1 MKLGGWLKFG
11 TAGVGGRSWWAG
23 FRQANNDHR
32 WLTFTS
38 SARENCALA
47 RRHAPA
53 ASRLGPAQAPR
64 PAHSAGRARLEA
76 WEDSPQEAGA
86 SDQTPSGRCSLSSPT
101 TSSIRRRRTGALE
114 ARAAGPVILLTAHRH
129 VPLVRQDS
137 DEQAQGQGARRP
149 HHQPPVRHSH
159 PPKLSL

>member
-1 MKLGGWLKFG
+1 MKRLGGWVKFG
-11 TAGVGGRSWWAG
+11 T
-23 FRQANNDHR
+23 
-32 WLTFTS
+32 LTKLRHAAATPLADFYVS
-38 SARENCALA
+38 SARELRP
-47 RRHAPA
+47 RRRLAPA

-76 WEDSPQEAGA
+76 WEDSPREAGA

-137 DEQAQGQGARRP
+137 DEQAQGQGARRH

-159 PPKLSL
+159 PPLLSL